1 MHTPPKILIV
11 DDVPLN
17 VSLLEQV
24 LEELGYQTVSATNG
38 HAALESIAAAEP
50 DLVLLDIMMPEMD
63 GFEVLER
70 LQANPAWRD
79 LPVIVISALHDLSDV
94 VKGIERGAADYLSKP
109 FEPVLL
115 QARIA
120 ALLEKKR
127 LRDIETKYRKALE
140 RELEIGREIQASFL
154 PTQLPHVPGWEIGA
168 RFHAQRLVA
177 GDLYDAFVL
186 PNAQRLC
193 VVIGDV
199 SGKGVGAALYMA
211 LYRTLLRVLLLQSDA
226 DELEDAA
233 QLIQCVRLT
242 NEYVTRTHGAAH
254 MFASLFVALLEPA
267 RGVLTYVNAGHNPP
281 LVLGAMHYRELAR
294 TGMVS
299 GLVYDT
305 PFSAAQTEIAPG
317 ETLLL
322 YTDGV
327 TEAFDGETQEY
338 GQARLA
344 EVACRPANSV
354 HALLDCIEADVFEF
368 MGATE
373 QADDITLLALYR
385 APADAR
391 GTNSR

>member
-1 MHTPPKILIV
+1 
-11 DDVPLN
+11 
-17 VSLLEQV
+17 
-24 LEELGYQTVSATNG
+24 
-38 HAALESIAAAEP
+38 
-50 DLVLLDIMMPEMD
+50 
-63 GFEVLER
+63 
-70 LQANPAWRD
+70 
-79 LPVIVISALHDLSDV
+79 
-94 VKGIERGAADYLSKP
+94 
-109 FEPVLL
+109 
-115 QARIA
+115 
-120 ALLEKKR
+120 
-127 LRDIETKYRKALE
+127 
-140 RELEIGREIQASFL
+140 
-154 PTQLPHVPGWEIGA
+154 
-168 RFHAQRLVA
+168 
-177 GDLYDAFVL
+177 
-186 PNAQRLC
+186 
-193 VVIGDV
+193 
-199 SGKGVGAALYMA
+199 
-211 LYRTLLRVLLLQSDA
+211 
-226 DELEDAA
+226 
-233 QLIQCVRLT
+233 LT